1 MLDDM
6 VLAKIYLAGVLPA
19 LEPLTAGNAE
29 ASLIAGQW
37 SGTIRFAAGLGG
49 PRSDVIFR
57 EGRIKV
63 VPEGK
68 GRCDIFLFFPTL
80 AMANA
85 LFAGKGFSL
94 PLPLKGL
101 TRIKGLM
108 VFSRLAKHMEQV
120 LDGRA
125 GPENLRSRM
134 TLGIMGR
141 SMAVIAAND
150 PEMAPLAKKL
160 HGIAEFRI
168 REGQAVHVDFSGS
181 TRFVAGP
188 SGAPDFLLEFASDG
202 LFLKVAEDKV
212 DVLAEA
218 CLLNIA
224 LKGDLHM
231 GQIVNTLLDRIA
243 LYLPPK
249 EVAA

>member
-1 MLDDM
+1 MLDDK
-6 VLAKIYLAGVLPA
+6 VLARIYLGGVLPA
-19 LEPLTAGNAE
+19 LESLTGGNAE

-37 SGTIRFAAGLGG
+37 NGIIRFVAGPGG
-49 PRSDVIFR
+49 PWSDVVFR

-68 GRCDIFLFFPTL
+68 SRCDIFLFFPTVR
-80 AMANA
+80 MANA

-101 TRIKGLM
+101 TRIRGLM
-108 VFSRLAKHMEQV
+108 VFSRLAKHMENV
-120 LDGRA
+120 LDGKT
-125 GPENLRSRM
+125 GPESLRAKM

-141 SMAVIAAND
+141 SMAIIAAND
-150 PEMAPLAKKL
+150 PEAAPLAKHL

-168 REGQAVHVDFSGS
+168 REGQAVHVDFHGIPH
-181 TRFVAGP
+181 FVAGP

-202 LFLKVAEDKV
+202 LLLKVAEDKV

-231 GQIVNTLLDRIA
+231 GQIVNSLLDRIA